1 MTLMPAAVA
10 CCSTAIPD
18 VGSMESMISTL
29 TPSPIMLC
37 AICWKLAVLPCA
49 FWMSDAIPAASNA
62 AFSSGASYNV
72 YRVDEVES
80 GRITPTIPVA
90 LATGLGGVVGGGLA
104 VDAGGLVSLQTALTV
119 CGELL
124 DDADELLPGL
134 QAASVRTATAPIA
147 AIGKV

>member
-1 MTLMPAAVA
+1 
-10 CCSTAIPD
+10 
-18 VGSMESMISTL
+18 
-29 TPSPIMLC
+29 
-37 AICWKLAVLPCA
+37 
-49 FWMSDAIPAASNA
+49 
-62 AFSSGASYNV
+62 V

-90 LATGLGGVVGGGLA
+90 LATGLGGVVGGALA

-134 QAASVRTATAPIA
+134 QAASVRTATVPIA
-147 AIGKV
+147 AIGKVDLRRFRARLTRGPAFLVVVQQCALDTGNA